1 MRLTKRANNSCQAWC
16 NKHPC
21 ILLSSRRVMGYGD
34 YVGEPTGYKRGMD
47 AVEPLS
53 DFEA

>member
-1 MRLTKRANNSCQAWC
+1 
-16 NKHPC
+16 
-21 ILLSSRRVMGYGD
+21 MGYGD
-34 YVGEPTGYKRGMD
+34 YVGEPTGYKKDMD

>member
-1 MRLTKRANNSCQAWC
+1 
-16 NKHPC
+16 
-21 ILLSSRRVMGYGD
+21 MGYGD